1 MKGAKYL
8 LHSAIDGYF
17 IYGNTPSPKRKNS
30 WFERS
35 ETR

>member
-8 LHSAIDGYF
+8 LHSAIDGYYF
-17 IYGNTPSPKRKNS
+17 GNIPSPKRKNS

-35 ETR
+35 ETI

>member
-17 IYGNTPSPKRKNS
+17 IYGNTPPKRENS